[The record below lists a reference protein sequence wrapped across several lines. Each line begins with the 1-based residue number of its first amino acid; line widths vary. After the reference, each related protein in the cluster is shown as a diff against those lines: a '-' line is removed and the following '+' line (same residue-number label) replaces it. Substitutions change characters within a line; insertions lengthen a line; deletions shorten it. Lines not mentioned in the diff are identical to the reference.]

1 MQISAIIAAKEEAL
15 TIRRVVEQVK
25 KYVSECIVVTPP
37 DDFETQSALDGVE
50 CKILTEQKPGK
61 GNAIV
66 AGARVANYEVLVF
79 IDADLSH
86 NPHDIPRLT
95 LPITNGDCDHV
106 VASRMLGGSSELFDT
121 IPNFIRLIGSHVITT
136 AINKKFGS
144 RLTDSQNGF
153 RAITRELFLSF
164 KLCESHTTIE
174 QELTARTLASG
185 HRMIEVPSHE
195 FARMYG
201 NSKIR
206 VIVHGIR
213 YVYVLLKILTWK
225 RQRIYSPK
233 EIAILQKRYT
243 EVWYSN
249 L

>member
-1 MQISAIIAAKEEAL
+1 MQISAIIAAKEEAP

-66 AGARVANYEVLVF
+66 AGARAANYEVLIF

-153 RAITRELFLSF
+153 RAITRELFLGF
-164 KLCESHTTIE
+164 KLHESHTTIE
-174 QELTARTLASG
+174 QELTAKTLASG
-185 HRMIEVPSHE
+185 HRMIEIPSHE
-195 FARMYG
+195 FARIYG
-201 NSKIR
+201 KSKIK
-206 VIVHGIR
+206 VISHGFR
-213 YVYVLLKILTWK
+213 YVVVLLKVLTWK
-225 RQRIYSPK
+225 RQKLYSPQ
-233 EIAILQKRYT
+233 EIAAIQKRYT
-243 EVWYSN
+243 EVWYEK

>member
-1 MQISAIIAAKEEAL
+1 MKISAIIAAKHEAP
-15 TIRRVVEQVK
+15 TIRQVVEQTG

-37 DDFETQSALDGVE
+37 DDFETQSALHGVD
-50 CKILTEQKPGK
+50 CKVMTEDKPGK

-66 AGARVANYEVLVF
+66 AGARAARYEVLIF

-121 IPNFIRLIGSHVITT
+121 VPNFIRLIGSHVITT

-144 RLTDSQNGF
+144 KLTDSQNGF
-153 RAITRELFLSF
+153 RAIKRELFNGF
-164 KLCESHTTIE
+164 KLQESHTTIE

-185 HRMIEVPSHE
+185 HRMIEIPSHE
-195 FARMYG
+195 FARIYG
-201 NSKIR
+201 KSKIK
-206 VIVHGIR
+206 VISHGFR
-213 YVYVLLKILTWK
+213 YVVVLLKVLTWK
-225 RQRIYSPK
+225 HQKLYSP
-233 EIAILQKRYT
+233 EEVAALQRRYT
-243 EVWYSN
+243 EVWYDKV
-249 L
+249 